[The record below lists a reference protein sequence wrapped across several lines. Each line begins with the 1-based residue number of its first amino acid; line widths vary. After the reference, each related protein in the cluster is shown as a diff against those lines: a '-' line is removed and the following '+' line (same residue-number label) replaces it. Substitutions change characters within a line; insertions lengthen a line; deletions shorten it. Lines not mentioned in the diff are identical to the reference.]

1 MSTEL
6 LETEIQLSA
15 DCHFCRYDY
24 AYENEPKRWIFCLT
38 MEVGSAVVLAVVFV
52 AAVVVVGCRSRRG
65 LGVSPQEEAM
75 ELRRIQQGSEH
86 SVLNEH

>member
-1 MSTEL
+1 MVF
-6 LETEIQLSA
+6 A
-15 DCHFCRYDY
+15 
-24 AYENEPKRWIFCLT
+24 
-38 MEVGSAVVLAVVFV
+38 GSAVVLAVVFV